1 VKLSDALAM
10 ASQKLSEVGVPSPQ
24 ADATWLL
31 CHVLDTNRSDL
42 LTRITFDQELTIEQI
57 ADFLAALSR
66 REKREP
72 LQHITGKAA
81 FRSLELMVGPGV
93 FVPRPETEQVVQYAI
108 DYLRQLPKPGVAID
122 LGTGSGAIAIAM
134 ATEVPQTKVY
144 AVELSKA
151 AFAYAAKNIEANA
164 AMVELRLGAMQ
175 NVVFDLVGG
184 LDVVISNP
192 PYIPNSAIPKD
203 PEVRN
208 YDPELALYGGEDG
221 LDVIRDI
228 SGIAA
233 ALLRSGGLLVLE
245 HADGQSEAIRELL
258 LNDGWS
264 SVNAFQDATLRYRTI
279 TAIR

>member
-1 VKLSDALAM
+1 MKLSDALAM

-42 LTRITFDQELTIEQI
+42 LTRITFDQELTIEQL

-144 AVELSKA
+144 AVELSEA

-175 NVVFDLVGG
+175 NVVSDLVGG

-245 HADGQSEAIRELL
+245 HADGQSDAIRELL
-258 LNDGWS
+258 LNDGWL

>member
-1 VKLSDALAM
+1 M

-42 LTRITFDQELTIEQI
+42 LTRITFDQELTAEQVS
-57 ADFLAALSR
+57 AFDAALAR

-72 LQHITGKAA
+72 LQHITGTAA

-144 AVELSKA
+144 AVELSEA

-175 NVVFDLVGG
+175 NVVSDLVGG

-203 PEVRN
+203 PEVKN

-228 SGIAA
+228 SAIAA

-258 LNDGWS
+258 LNDGWL

>member
-1 VKLSDALAM
+1 M
-10 ASQKLSEVGVPSPQ
+10 KLSEALSFATEKLSLASVPSPQ

-31 CHVLDTNRSDL
+31 CHVLDTDRSDL
-42 LTRITFDQELTIEQI
+42 LTRITFDQELTPEQLD
-57 ADFLAALSR
+57 AFEVAFAR

-72 LQHITGKAA
+72 LQHITGTAA
-81 FRSLELMVGPGV
+81 FRSLELSVGPGV

-108 DYLRQLPKPGVAID
+108 DYLRQLPTPGVAID

-134 ATEVPQTKVY
+134 AKEVPQTKVF
-144 AVELSKA
+144 AVELSEA
-151 AFAYAAKNIEANA
+151 AHAYAAKNIVANGVS
-164 AMVELRLGAMQ
+164 VELRLGAMQ
-175 NVVFDLVGG
+175 EVVSDLVGS

-192 PYIPNSAIPKD
+192 PYIPNSAIPID
-203 PEVRN
+203 PEVKN

-233 ALLRSGGLLVLE
+233 ALLRPGGLLVLE
-245 HADGQSEAIRELL
+245 HADGQSDDIRELL
-258 LNDGWS
+258 LTDGWLNVS
-264 SVNAFQDATLRYRTI
+264 AFQDATMRYRTI

>member
-1 VKLSDALAM
+1 VKLSEALSL
-10 ASQKLSEVGVPSPQ
+10 ASEKLSEAGVPSPQ

-31 CHVLDTNRSDL
+31 CHILDTDRSDL
-42 LTRITFDQELTIEQI
+42 LTRITFDQSLTASQVDE
-57 ADFLAALSR
+57 FLVALAR
-66 REKREP
+66 REKRAP

-81 FRSLELMVGPGV
+81 FRSLELSVGPGV

-108 DYLRQLPKPGVAID
+108 DYLRQLPRPGVAID

-144 AVELSKA
+144 AVELSES
-151 AFAYAAKNIEANA
+151 AFDYAAKNIQANEAG
-164 AMVELRLGAMQ
+164 VELRLGAMQ
-175 NVVFDLVGG
+175 EVVSDLVGG

-192 PYIPNSAIPKD
+192 PYIPNSAIPID

-258 LNDGWS
+258 LNDGWL
-264 SVNAFQDATLRYRTI
+264 SVSAFQDATMRYRTI

>member
-1 VKLSDALAM
+1 VKLSEALSL
-10 ASQKLSEVGVPSPQ
+10 ASEKLSEAGVPSPQ

-31 CHVLDTNRSDL
+31 CHILDTDRSDL
-42 LTRITFDQELTIEQI
+42 LTRITFDQSLTASQVDE
-57 ADFLAALSR
+57 FLVALAR

-81 FRSLELMVGPGV
+81 FRSLELSVGPGV

-108 DYLRQLPKPGVAID
+108 DYLRQLPRPGVAID

-144 AVELSKA
+144 AVELSES
-151 AFAYAAKNIEANA
+151 AFVYAAKNIEANSA
-164 AMVELRLGAMQ
+164 GVELRLGAMQ
-175 NVVFDLVGG
+175 EVVSDLVGG

-192 PYIPNSAIPKD
+192 PYIPSSAIPID

-258 LNDGWS
+258 LNDGWL
-264 SVNAFQDATLRYRTI
+264 SVSAFQDATMRYRTI

>member
-1 VKLSDALAM
+1 M

-42 LTRITFDQELTIEQI
+42 LTRITFDQELTIEQL

-144 AVELSKA
+144 AVELSEA

-175 NVVFDLVGG
+175 NVVSDLVGG

-258 LNDGWS
+258 LNDGWL

>member
-1 VKLSDALAM
+1 MKLSDALAM

-42 LTRITFDQELTIEQI
+42 LTRITFDQELTIEQL

-81 FRSLELMVGPGV
+81 FRSLELNVGPGV

-144 AVELSKA
+144 AVELSEA

-175 NVVFDLVGG
+175 NVVSDLVGG

-203 PEVRN
+203 PEVKN

-228 SGIAA
+228 SAIAA

-258 LNDGWS
+258 LNDGWL

>member
-1 VKLSDALAM
+1 MKLVEALAF
-10 ASQKLSEVGVPSPQ
+10 AADQLTLAQVPSPQ

-31 CHVLDTNRSDL
+31 CHVLDTDRSDL
-42 LTRITFDQELTIEQI
+42 LTRITFDQALTPEQLD
-57 ADFLAALSR
+57 AFEAALAR

-72 LQHITGKAA
+72 LQHITGTAA
-81 FRSLELMVGPGV
+81 FRSLELSVGPGV

-108 DYLRQLPKPGVAID
+108 DYLRQLPTPGVAID

-134 ATEVPQTKVY
+134 AKEVPQAKVF
-144 AVELSKA
+144 AVELSESA
-151 AFAYAAKNIEANA
+151 HAYAAKNIVANGVS
-164 AMVELRLGAMQ
+164 VELRLGAMQ
-175 NVVFDLVGG
+175 EVVSDLVGS

-192 PYIPNSAIPKD
+192 PYIPNAAIPID

-233 ALLRSGGLLVLE
+233 ALLRPGGLLVLE
-245 HADGQSEAIRELL
+245 HADGQSDDIRELL
-258 LNDGWS
+258 LTDGWLNVS
-264 SVNAFQDATLRYRTI
+264 AFQDATMRYRTI

>member
-1 VKLSDALAM
+1 M
-10 ASQKLSEVGVPSPQ
+10 KLSEALSFATEKLSLASVPSPQ

-31 CHVLDTNRSDL
+31 CHVLGTDRSDL
-42 LTRITFDQELTIEQI
+42 LTRITFDQELTPEQLD
-57 ADFLAALSR
+57 AFEVALAR

-72 LQHITGKAA
+72 LQHITGTAA
-81 FRSLELMVGPGV
+81 FRSLELSVGPGV

-108 DYLRQLPKPGVAID
+108 DYLRQLPTPGVAID

-134 ATEVPQTKVY
+134 AKEVPQTKVF
-144 AVELSKA
+144 AVELSESA
-151 AFAYAAKNIEANA
+151 HAYAAKNIVANGVS
-164 AMVELRLGAMQ
+164 VELRLGAMQ
-175 NVVFDLVGG
+175 EVVSDLVGS

-192 PYIPNSAIPKD
+192 PYIPNAAIPID

-233 ALLRSGGLLVLE
+233 ALLRPGGLLVLE
-245 HADGQSEAIRELL
+245 HADGQSDDIRELL
-258 LNDGWS
+258 LTDGWLNVS
-264 SVNAFQDATLRYRTI
+264 AFQDATMRYRTI

>member
-1 VKLSDALAM
+1 MKLSDALAM

-42 LTRITFDQELTIEQI
+42 LTRITFDQELTIEQL

-144 AVELSKA
+144 AVELSDA

-175 NVVFDLVGG
+175 NVVSDLVGG

-258 LNDGWS
+258 LNDGWL

>member
-1 VKLSDALAM
+1 M
-10 ASQKLSEVGVPSPQ
+10 KLSEALAFASEKLSAAGVPSPQ

-31 CHVLDTNRSDL
+31 CHILETDRSDL
-42 LTRITFDQELTIEQI
+42 LTRITFDQ
-57 ADFLAALSR
+57 DLAAEQLDAFLVALAR

-81 FRSLELMVGPGV
+81 FRSLELSVGPGV
-93 FVPRPETEQVVQYAI
+93 FIPRPETEQVVQYAI
-108 DYLRQLPKPGVAID
+108 DYLRQLPTPGVAID

-134 ATEVPQTKVY
+134 AVEVPQTKVY
-144 AVELSKA
+144 AVELSQA
-151 AFAYAAKNIEANA
+151 AFDYAAKNIEANLA
-164 AMVELRLGAMQ
+164 AVELRLGAMQ
-175 NVVFDLVGG
+175 EVVSDLVGG

-192 PYIPNSAIPKD
+192 PYIPDSAIPID

-208 YDPELALYGGEDG
+208 FDPELALYGGEDG

-233 ALLRSGGLLVLE
+233 ALLRAGGLLVLE
-245 HADGQSEAIRELL
+245 HADGQSDAIRELL
-258 LNDGWS
+258 LNDGWL
-264 SVNAFQDATLRYRTI
+264 SVSAFQDATMRYRTI